1 MNARAI
7 IRVNAVVI
15 LTLGVALA
23 IPLVLSWGK
32 RPHCYFGWTEGN
44 PFVYLIRYSSSARVT
59 PPRSPARSC
68 AKLSRTPNSAP
79 PYMSVVNRCFVQLAP
94 PFRT

>member
-7 IRVNAVVI
+7 VRVNAVVI
-15 LTLGVALA
+15 LTLGMALA

-44 PFVYLIRYSSSARVT
+44 PFVYLIRYIHFGEGDTA
-59 PPRSPARSC
+59 RSPERSC
-68 AKLSRTPNSAP
+68 AKPSRTPNSAP
-79 PYMSVVNRCFVQLAP
+79 PYRSVVDRCFVQLAP

>member
-7 IRVNAVVI
+7 VRVNAVVI
-15 LTLGVALA
+15 LTLGMALA

-44 PFVYLIRYSSSARVT
+44 PLVYLIRYILFGEGDAAPVT
-59 PPRSPARSC
+59 REVLREAEPDPKQRPAIH
-68 AKLSRTPNSAP
+68 
-79 PYMSVVNRCFVQLAP
+79 VGG
-94 PFRT
+94 